1 MHSLMKKIIHFVIAS
16 LFIYST
22 LRAQTKPEFNNLVF
36 EGAGIR
42 GIAYCGALKEL
53 EARGLMT
60 NVQRIAGTSAGALM
74 AMMISLGYN
83 SDELSQIISQT
94 NFKEFNDG
102 RYFFI
107 GGINRMNKWF
117 GWYRTGKVD
126 KWLGK
131 LIEAKTGNAD
141 ITFAELH
148 SRNFKDL
155 YITGTCLNKQKL
167 IVFSYETFPKMRIRD
182 AVKISMSIPLY
193 FEAVFVDEEGK
204 LVKHPSRKDNLDI
217 MVDGGF
223 TGNFPIHVFDGMVYS
238 SPDMYVPRINQHTI
252 GLRIDSD
259 AQIKK
264 DSAGKEL
271 AEIPIKNIKAY
282 LGAFYNIVI
291 ENLNRQTLTSD
302 DWERT
307 VSISDGGVG
316 PRLRKLSQ
324 AEIDTLI
331 ENGRVAM
338 NNHLKQL

>member
-1 MHSLMKKIIHFVIAS
+1 MRKIIHCIIAS

-22 LRAQTKPEFNNLVF
+22 SRAQAKPEFNNIVF

-53 EARGLMT
+53 ESRGLMS
-60 NVQRIAGTSAGALM
+60 NVQKIAGTSAGALM
-74 AMMISLGYN
+74 AMTISLGYN

-102 RYFFI
+102 KYFFI

-117 GWYRTGKVD
+117 GWYRIGKVD
-126 KWLGK
+126 KWLGQ

-167 IVFSYETFPKMRIRD
+167 VVFSYETYPKMRIRD

-193 FEAVFVDEEGK
+193 FEAVFMDEDGK

-223 TGNFPIHVFDGMVYS
+223 TGNFPIHVFDSMADS
-238 SPDMYVPRINQHTI
+238 FPNTYVPRINYHTL

-259 AQIKK
+259 NQIKK
-264 DSAGKEL
+264 DSVGKEL
-271 AEIPIKNIKAY
+271 AELPIRNMKTY

-302 DWERT
+302 DWART

-316 PRLRKLSQ
+316 PRLRRLSK
-324 AEIDTLI
+324 AEIDILI